1 VTISGTTPEKGLRV
15 ILERTADT
23 AEVRYV
29 GAIFLPDRRA
39 PIELTID
46 ATTGDVK
53 VAVGATDGAS
63 LDRNDVGFVEQL
75 GRQAFRAATQTPPE
89 EGGGRFPRR
98 IQRWRGPK

>member
-1 VTISGTTPEKGLRV
+1 VTISGTTPEKGMRV
-15 ILERTADT
+15 ILERTSDS
-23 AEVRYV
+23 AEIRYV
-29 GAIFLPDRRA
+29 GAIFLPDARV

-46 ATTGDVK
+46 AATGDVK
-53 VAVGATDGAS
+53 VVVGATEGAT

-98 IQRWRGPK
+98 IQRWRGAK